1 MEPEAKFAGLTI
13 DLAGLGKVSLTHVLA
28 QTTETTI
35 YFITHP
41 GIVVKTFDL
50 SCGKAGEISYGPF
63 TRFGL
68 ELANFE
74 DIMKIE
80 PLSRFVPAYYGANIN
95 YEKQYAYIAMEYLHG
110 QDLQS
115 WCDQAAVAEY
125 PPEWVEEFKQYI
137 YEALSIM
144 TQFHKHGIILVD
156 FKPDNIIRLH
166 QRGIKFVDLGA
177 FFTPRHQKV
186 TEKFVYSATPDY
198 SELIIDASNIET
210 GLPLTQASDVFS
222 VGVAL
227 FEMATGSS
235 RLEIDANTADEI
247 LKRPEIFKFR
257 DSQIRD
263 MWHSFPHLKELLPQ
277 VELQLKERK
286 ILFSEVWHLLKS
298 YVAGQVPDWEQMTQE
313 QHDQIILATGTTFIM
328 EQLPERLQWLAGP
341 IAQSTVLRSI
351 RLKNVGDLMK
361 LLENP
366 VPDSV
371 KEDVGRCN
379 MVVQYLRDMERP
391 IEFVQHLNSWDA
403 RFNPQTTHWNLAS
416 PLVYAQI
423 SDSALFTFLKQV
435 HADPYGHR
443 YYLIVGDLEADDY
456 QDTKLTLG
464 HLRDDHYAWL
474 G

>member
-1 MEPEAKFAGLTI
+1 MDPEAKFAGLTI
-13 DLAGLGKVSLTHVLA
+13 DLSGLGKVQLTHVLA
-28 QTTETTI
+28 ETTETTI

-41 GIVVKTFDL
+41 GVVVKIFDL
-50 SCGKAGEISYGPF
+50 DCGKPGEISYGPF
-63 TRFGL
+63 TRFSL

-80 PLSRFVPAYYGANIN
+80 TLSRFVPAYYGANIN
-95 YEKQYAYIAMEYLHG
+95 YEKHYAYIAMEYLPG
-110 QDLQS
+110 QDLQT
-115 WCDQAAVAEY
+115 WCDQAALAEY
-125 PPEWVEEFKQYI
+125 PGEWVEEFKQYI
-137 YEALSIM
+137 YEALAIM

-177 FFTPRHQKV
+177 FFTPRHQKM

-235 RLEIDANTADEI
+235 RLEINPSTADDI
-247 LKRPEIFKFR
+247 LKRPEIYKFR

-277 VELQLKERK
+277 VEMQLKERK
-286 ILFSEVWHLLKS
+286 ILFSEVWHLLKA
-298 YVAGQVPDWEQMTQE
+298 YVAGQVPDWEQLSQE
-313 QHDQIILATGTTFIM
+313 QHDQIILATGTTFIL

-351 RLKNVGDLMK
+351 RLRNVTELMK
-361 LLENP
+361 LLVNP
-366 VPDSV
+366 LPPAVV
-371 KEDVGRCN
+371 EDVERHN
-379 MVVQYLRDMERP
+379 TVLQYIRDMERP
-391 IEFVQHLNSWDA
+391 GAFIQELNTWDA
-403 RFNPQTTHWNLAS
+403 RFNPQTTHWNLAL
-416 PLVYAQI
+416 PLVYAQL
-423 SDSALFTFLKQV
+423 SDNALFTFLKQV
-435 HADPYGHR
+435 HADTYGHR
-443 YYLIVGDLEADDY
+443 YFVIVGDLEADDF

-464 HLRDDHYAWL
+464 HLRDDHYAWV